1 MNKNILSTIIL
12 TLFALSVQ
20 AQSDF
25 FVYTKDKKMLKGDEV
40 QYVSKLF
47 KSPYF
52 RVGKQKVKAKDVLFY
67 KNEDGFFGKIRRSNE
82 FASRLEKGNIN
93 IFLHE
98 SYDYNNNGFNNYGY
112 PIRMNSGFGMMN
124 TRKKENYYYNMD
136 EFEPVKRV
144 NYKNLV
150 QDLKSNKNSMSELK
164 MYNKKR
170 FTEYGMY
177 LIGAAATLY
186 GLNKVYK
193 NGFNGSNNNSFFN
206 TGTTVTISGILT
218 MGIGSL
224 VARKRREH
232 LINAIEIYNE

>member
-12 TLFALSVQ
+12 TLFTLSVQ

-25 FVYTKDKKMLKGDEV
+25 FVYTKDKKIFKDDEV

-52 RVGKQKVKAKDVLFY
+52 RVGKQKVSAKDVLFY
-67 KNEDGFFGKIRRSNE
+67 KNEDGFFGKIRKSNA

-98 SYDYNNNGFNNYGY
+98 SYDYNNNGFNNFGY
-112 PIRMNSGFGMMN
+112 PMRMNNGFNMMN
-124 TRKKENYYYNMD
+124 SRRRENYYYNTD
-136 EFEPVKRV
+136 EFTPIKKV

-150 QDLKSNKNSMSELK
+150 VDLKSNKNSMHELK

-170 FTEYGMY
+170 YTEYGMY

-193 NGFNGSNNNSFFN
+193 DGFNGSNKNSILN
-206 TGTTVTISGILT
+206 TGTTITISGILT
-218 MGIGSL
+218 MGIGTL
-224 VARKRREH
+224 VAKKRRDH
-232 LINAIEIYNE
+232 LIKAIEIYNE